1 MLDALLS
8 AEFWRARAWTVG
20 LVLVSLPILWKTV
33 RGVLRGKFAADVV
46 ASLAIITSILIGQP
60 LVGFV
65 IVLMQTGG
73 EALERYAAGRASQ
86 ALRQLT
92 ENAPHVVHLVEPS
105 GTHDVRPD
113 SVRKGD
119 SILVRPGEMIPC
131 DGIVI
136 GGESHVDTS
145 TLTGEPMPQRVT
157 VDDAVM
163 SGATNEESPLTI
175 RVTAIVEDSQYA
187 RIVALVREA
196 QSSKAPL
203 QRLADRYA
211 VWFTPFT
218 IAVCGFAWI
227 LSGDWQRVLAVLA
240 IATPCPLILATPVAI
255 LGGMNRAA
263 RRHILVRN
271 GGALETLSRTS
282 AIVFDKTGTLT
293 AGKPSV
299 SQVVGLDSLE
309 ENEVLRLASAVEQGS
324 GHLLARTVVEA
335 AEALGMRPPPASEI
349 IESPGRGVEGKTD
362 GMRVAV
368 GAGSYIAQHYPAL
381 AGSIDMVN
389 ARDVDVLLRAF
400 VAVDGKLA
408 GSIEYEDQPRPSMN
422 PFIERLRSFGIERLI
437 LLSGDRPENARR
449 IAAGVG
455 IQEARGDM
463 LPQDKVDVV
472 NRLKDDG
479 EVVAMIGDGTNDAP
493 ALSAADVGIALASHG
508 RGVATEA
515 ADVIL
520 LIDDP
525 ARLADAITISRRTM
539 RIARQSIWTGL
550 GLSAIGMTIASLGGI
565 SAIAGAAVQEIVDLA
580 VIVNALRASRDTT

>member
-1 MLDALLS
+1 MLDEVMS
-8 AEFWRARAWTVG
+8 ADFWRAWAWTAG
-20 LVLVSLPILWKTV
+20 LVLVSLPILWKTI
-33 RGVLRGKFAADVV
+33 RGLLRGKFAADVV

-60 LVGFV
+60 LVGYV

-73 EALERYAAGRASQ
+73 EALERYAAGRASK
-86 ALRQLT
+86 ALRKLA
-92 ENAPHVVHLVEPS
+92 ENAPHIVHRIDGS
-105 GTHDVRPD
+105 GTHDVHPE
-113 SVRKGD
+113 SVEIGD

-131 DGIVI
+131 DGVVI
-136 GGESHVDTS
+136 AGESHVDTS
-145 TLTGEPMPQRVT
+145 TLTGEPVPRRVSVNQT
-157 VDDAVM
+157 VM

-175 RVTAIVEDSQYA
+175 RVTAIAEDSQYA

-218 IAVCGFAWI
+218 VAVCAFAWI
-227 LSGDWQRVLAVLA
+227 LSGDWNRVLAVLA

-271 GGALETLSRTS
+271 GGALEALSRTS

-293 AGKPSV
+293 AGRPSV
-299 SQVVGLDSLE
+299 SRVIGLDSLE
-309 ENEVLRLASAVEQGS
+309 ERDILRLASAVEQGS
-324 GHLLARTVVEA
+324 GHLLARTVVDA
-335 AEALGMRPPPASEI
+335 AEALGMRPQAASEI
-349 IESPGRGVEGKTD
+349 IESAGRGVEGNAEGK
-362 GMRVAV
+362 RVAV
-368 GAGSYIAQHYPAL
+368 GASSYITDHYPAL
-381 AGSIDMVN
+381 ANSVDVVN
-389 ARDVDVLLRAF
+389 ARDADVPLRAF
-400 VAVDGKLA
+400 VAVDGELVGA
-408 GSIEYEDQPRPSMN
+408 IEYADEPRPSMK
-422 PFIERLRSFGIERLI
+422 PFIERLRNFGIGRLV

-455 IQEARGDM
+455 IEEARGDM
-463 LPQDKVDVV
+463 LPEDKVRVV
-472 NRLKDDG
+472 RQLKDEG

-493 ALSAADVGIALASHG
+493 ALSAADVGVALASHG

-525 ARLADAITISRRTM
+525 GRLADAISISRRTM
-539 RIARQSIWTGL
+539 RIARQSIWAGL
-550 GLSAIGMTIASLGGI
+550 GLSAIGMTIASFGGI
-565 SAIAGAAVQEIVDLA
+565 SAIAGAAVQELVDLA
-580 VIVNALRASRDTT
+580 VILNALRASRDTM

>member
-20 LVLVSLPILWKTV
+20 LVLVSLPILWKTI

-65 IVLMQTGG
+65 ILLMQTGG

-92 ENAPHVVHLVEPS
+92 ENAPHVVHLVEPG

-136 GGESHVDTS
+136 AGESHVDTS
-145 TLTGEPMPQRVT
+145 TLTGEPMPQRVS

-271 GGALETLSRTS
+271 GGALETLE
-282 AIVFDKTGTLT
+282 
-293 AGKPSV
+293 P
-299 SQVVGLDSLE
+299 
-309 ENEVLRLASAVEQGS
+309 
-324 GHLLARTVVEA
+324 
-335 AEALGMRPPPASEI
+335 
-349 IESPGRGVEGKTD
+349 
-362 GMRVAV
+362 
-368 GAGSYIAQHYPAL
+368 YIR
-381 AGSIDMVN
+381 N
-389 ARDVDVLLRAF
+389 
-400 VAVDGKLA
+400 
-408 GSIEYEDQPRPSMN
+408 
-422 PFIERLRSFGIERLI
+422 RLRQDRHAHSWQAKRVTRCWTRL
-437 LLSGDRPENARR
+437 
-449 IAAGVG
+449 
-455 IQEARGDM
+455 
-463 LPQDKVDVV
+463 
-472 NRLKDDG
+472 
-479 EVVAMIGDGTNDAP
+479 T
-493 ALSAADVGIALASHG
+493 G
-508 RGVATEA
+508 RE
-515 ADVIL
+515 
-520 LIDDP
+520 
-525 ARLADAITISRRTM
+525 
-539 RIARQSIWTGL
+539 
-550 GLSAIGMTIASLGGI
+550 
-565 SAIAGAAVQEIVDLA
+565 
-580 VIVNALRASRDTT
+580 